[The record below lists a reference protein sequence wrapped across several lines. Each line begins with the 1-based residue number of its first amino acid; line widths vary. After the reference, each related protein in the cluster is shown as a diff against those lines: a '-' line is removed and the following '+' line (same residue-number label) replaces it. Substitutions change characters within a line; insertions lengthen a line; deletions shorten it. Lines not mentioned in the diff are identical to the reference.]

1 MSIITDYKISF
12 GVQEIHGRDYKFMKS
27 NEFILSNLMSEY
39 STMRKSDELVEAI
52 TYAQEHPQDGSIR
65 FTTDGLQFVE
75 IFPSV
80 TKIYTDKDDYHD
92 QNSIP
97 DFALPTNDFKEIAWA
112 WRDFV
117 CHGKRSLK

>member
-52 TYAQEHPQDGSIR
+52 T
-65 FTTDGLQFVE
+65 
-75 IFPSV
+75 
-80 TKIYTDKDDYHD
+80 
-92 QNSIP
+92 
-97 DFALPTNDFKEIAWA
+97 
-112 WRDFV
+112 
-117 CHGKRSLK
+117 